1 MEKWI
6 YKITNSINNKVYIG
20 QSNNPIRRYKEHIT
34 EAAKTDT
41 VGLYAAMRKYG
52 INNFKIEIIEGPVN
66 NYNEREIYWIK
77 QYDSFNNGYNLTMGG
92 ENPPILTGENSSL
105 TTFSDEIILE
115 IQKDLI
121 FSTLSYDE
129 ISNKYSISI
138 GYLTRINKGICRKNG
153 KFNYPLRNQSNYKK
167 TDELNNI
174 IIDQLINT
182 SKSTEDI
189 ARENNIDSLT
199 VYYINKGTRHR
210 KDDIE
215 YPIRLDQERI
225 SQITFEKI
233 VNDLLDNKL
242 KLSSIQDKYNLS
254 KSTINRI
261 NSGKNYFRD
270 YLSYPIRPSNKRV
283 YKENL

>member
-20 QSNNPIRRYKEHIT
+20 QSKNPIRRYKEHIA
-34 EAAKTDT
+34 EAGKTDT
-41 VGLYAAMRKYG
+41 IGLYAAMRKYG
-52 INNFKIEIIEGPVN
+52 INNFKIEIIEGPIN

-77 QYDSFNNGYNLTMGG
+77 QYDSFNNGYNLTIGG
-92 ENPPILTGENSSL
+92 DNPPILTGENSSL
-105 TTFSDEIILE
+105 ATFSDEVILE
-115 IQKDLI
+115 VQKDLI
-121 FSTLSYDE
+121 FSTLSYNE
-129 ISNKYSISI
+129 ISNKYSIST
-138 GYLTRINKGICRKNG
+138 GYLTHINKGTCRKNN

-167 TDELNNI
+167 IDELNNI

-182 SKSTEDI
+182 SKSTESI
-189 ARENNIDSLT
+189 ARENNIDSLA
-199 VYYINKGTRHR
+199 VYYINKGIRHR

-215 YPIRLDQERI
+215 YPIRIDQERI
-225 SQITFEKI
+225 SQTTFEQI

-261 NSGKNYFRD
+261 NSGKSYFRD